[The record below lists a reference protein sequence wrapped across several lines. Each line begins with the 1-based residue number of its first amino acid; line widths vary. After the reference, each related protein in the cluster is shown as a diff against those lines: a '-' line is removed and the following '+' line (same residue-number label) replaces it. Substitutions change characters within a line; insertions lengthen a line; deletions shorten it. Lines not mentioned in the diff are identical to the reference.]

1 MERSRPG
8 SASTPEP
15 AAISTQD
22 RDDDGGGLRLVG
34 FSPLALAVISF
45 SLRPCMAERAWP
57 GAPFSGSAKARPC
70 SRIRSPTESRNSP
83 SQSDRETP
91 AFSAERRAR
100 FRALSADLLAASFC
114 CSQGLSE
121 GFLLGALSP
130 FGLLER
136 GLEAL
141 SPFGLL
147 EREKPLERSLLE
159 SPPFRLLERERP
171 LEGLKGVRFRPAS
184 LRSRRGP
191 RGRGRESLLLPDA
204 WPCPA
209 CAGAEPCAAP

>member
-1 MERSRPG
+1 
-8 SASTPEP
+8 
-15 AAISTQD
+15 
-22 RDDDGGGLRLVG
+22 
-34 FSPLALAVISF
+34 
-45 SLRPCMAERAWP
+45 
-57 GAPFSGSAKARPC
+57 
-70 SRIRSPTESRNSP
+70 RNSP

-100 FRALSADLLAASFC
+100 FRALSADRLAASFC

-121 GFLLGALSP
+121 GLVLRALSP

-136 GLEAL
+136 SLEALSPFGLLERSLEAL

-147 EREKPLERSLLE
+147 ERERPLERSFA
-159 SPPFRLLERERP
+159 SPPFRLLEREGP
-171 LEGLKGVRFRPAS
+171 WEGLKGVRFRPAS
-184 LRSRRGP
+184 LRSRRAPTDRGP
-191 RGRGRESLLLPDA
+191 ESLLLPDA